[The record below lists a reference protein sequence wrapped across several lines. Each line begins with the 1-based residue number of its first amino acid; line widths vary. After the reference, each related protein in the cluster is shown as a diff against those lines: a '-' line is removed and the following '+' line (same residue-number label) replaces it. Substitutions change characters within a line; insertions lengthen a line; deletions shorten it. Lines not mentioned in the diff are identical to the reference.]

1 MKSVTVF
8 LLLIFSTF
16 SALAQTVYVQASKG
30 SFNDLAIQKFTKR
43 HPKLLLTPT
52 FTGTLNNT
60 FKLGVEHSTLVFTA
74 VSNSSL
80 KGQLVPQAV
89 QALQDYKID
98 RVLGHVELS
107 IKFCAYILKDE
118 SKTPKT
124 VVSHPA
130 ALLQIS
136 HWVSQNHLQTQ
147 DELAGTAVAVKNL
160 SLNEYYS
167 NTLAVGSC
175 QLKYT
180 YKNLELFAENVG
192 NHKKSYTQ
200 FLLMKVHKRAQPI
213 AFNSASTELIAKL
226 KGLTL
231 KVE

>member
-1 MKSVTVF
+1 MFKP
-8 LLLIFSTF
+8 
-16 SALAQTVYVQASKG
+16 SKG

-60 FKLGVEHSTLVFTA
+60 FKLGAEHAKLVFTA

-80 KGQLVPQAV
+80 KGLLVPQAV
-89 QALQDYKID
+89 QALQDYEID
-98 RVLGHVELS
+98 RVLGHVELP
-107 IKFCAYILKDE
+107 IKFCAFILKDE
-118 SKTPKT
+118 SKTPTT
-124 VVSHPA
+124 VISHPA

-136 HWVSQNHLQTQ
+136 HWVSQNHLQTR

-160 SLNEYYS
+160 SLNEYHS

-175 QLKYT
+175 QLKHVYT
-180 YKNLELFAENVG
+180 NLKLFAENIG
-192 NHKKSYTQ
+192 NHKKAHTQ

-213 AFNSASTELIAKL
+213 PFNLASAELTVKL
-226 KGLTL
+226 EDLTL